1 MPKLRQRLGD
11 EKKHSSSNTE
21 GVTVL
26 VRVRPP
32 IYQEIQQENAVNTSG
47 GQTITVHSEKYDVQ
61 CSYHKVFDQVTDQ
74 QQVFQHVQ
82 PLLTNVLAGYNA
94 CIFAYGQTSAG
105 KSHTMLGPNGG
116 IQSMKIMDKEQWG
129 LIPRAAEYLF
139 GELYKAADEGNLSYK
154 VKASYVQI
162 YNENLYDL
170 LSVTGPSF
178 EENTSAYYGKG
189 QHEHGLKIREIPI
202 PPKKGEPA
210 QHEVYISGMT

>member
-1 MPKLRQRLGD
+1 MPKPCQPPSGER
-11 EKKHSSSNTE
+11 KHTSNTE

-116 IQSMKIMDKEQWG
+116 ILSMKAMDKEQWG
-129 LIPRAAEYLF
+129 LIPRAA
-139 GELYKAADEGNLSYK
+139 
-154 VKASYVQI
+154 
-162 YNENLYDL
+162 
-170 LSVTGPSF
+170 
-178 EENTSAYYGKG
+178 
-189 QHEHGLKIREIPI
+189 
-202 PPKKGEPA
+202 
-210 QHEVYISGMT
+210 

>member
-1 MPKLRQRLGD
+1 MPKPCQPPSGER
-11 EKKHSSSNTE
+11 KHTSNTE

-116 IQSMKIMDKEQWG
+116 ILSMKAMDKEQWG

-170 LSVTGPSF
+170 LSVSGPAF
-178 EENTSAYYGKG
+178 DDNTSAYYGKG
-189 QHEHGLKIREIPI
+189 HENGLKIREIPI

-210 QHEVYISGMT
+210 QHEVYISGRTD